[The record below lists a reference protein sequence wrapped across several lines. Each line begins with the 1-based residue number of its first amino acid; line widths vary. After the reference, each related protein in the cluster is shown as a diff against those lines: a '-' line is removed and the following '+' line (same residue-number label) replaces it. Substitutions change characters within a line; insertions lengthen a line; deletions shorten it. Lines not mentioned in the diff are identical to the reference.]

1 MSRITDKTQCTQ
13 EKGRTFKQSPKTQ
26 KQLIPRQ
33 PRALSNPQPP
43 SPTIQNP
50 PHPIQSREETLQ
62 DIDKRLEIRLGN
74 IVTSTLQDNN
84 LDITKTLLIQL
95 NMLRFQQ

>member
-13 EKGRTFKQSPKTQ
+13 EKGRTFKQTPKTQ
-26 KQLIPRQ
+26 NTDSRQ

-62 DIDKRLEIRLGN
+62 DLDKRVEIRLGN

-84 LDITKTLLIQL
+84 LDITKTLFIQL